1 MTKDNLNDQCIQ
13 SDDNNNYRLV
23 SHNKR
28 YEACMQG
35 DGNFVIY
42 SLVNNS
48 SDSRRVIYATNTC
61 HKGSGPYKFYCQ
73 ADGNMVVYSKDNHPT
88 WSSNTCNKHT
98 HRPGPYHC
106 RLYDSGSLKAYDGNN
121 SIMWSSP
128 IDSQLGH
135 C

>member
-1 MTKDNLNDQCIQ
+1 MTKDSLSDQCIQ
-13 SDDNNNYRLV
+13 SDDNNNLRLV

-48 SDSRRVIYATNTC
+48 SDKRRVIYASDTC
-61 HKGSGPYKFYCQ
+61 HHGKGPFKFYCQ
-73 ADGNMVVYSKDNHPT
+73 ADGNMVIYDSKGHPT
-88 WSSNTCNKHT
+88 WSSKTCNNHK
-98 HRPGPYHC
+98 PAPYHC
-106 RLYDSGSLKAYDGNN
+106 TLYDSGSLKLFNGDNN
-121 SIMWSSP
+121 IIWSSP

>member
-1 MTKDNLNDQCIQ
+1 MTKDSLNDQCIQ

-61 HKGSGPYKFYCQ
+61 HKGSGPFKFYCQ

-98 HRPGPYHC
+98 HRPGLYHC